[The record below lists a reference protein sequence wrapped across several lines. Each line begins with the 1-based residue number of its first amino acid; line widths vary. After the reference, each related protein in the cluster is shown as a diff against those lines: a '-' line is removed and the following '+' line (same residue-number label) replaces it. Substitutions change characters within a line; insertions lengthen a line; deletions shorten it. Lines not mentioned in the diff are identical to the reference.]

1 MNTASTLVMGNELQ
15 SIAKTQRKAIP
26 SKVFAR
32 TSVGSG
38 TEESIRAGKASSG
51 PASGFGLGENVQHG
65 RFGTGRVM
73 SHWPDGRL
81 LVRFDGAVKSRL
93 IFPSLLNRANGR
105 RR

>member
-1 MNTASTLVMGNELQ
+1 MNSASTLVMGNELQ
-15 SIAKTQRKAIP
+15 SNAETQRPAIP
-26 SKVFAR
+26 SKIFAR
-32 TSVGSG
+32 TSVRSGS
-38 TEESIRAGKASSG
+38 EESIRAGKACSG
-51 PASGFGLGENVQHG
+51 SASGFRLGETVQHG